1 MDLDPVSHTDK
12 DVSQYTQYMS
22 QGKKLIDIDES
33 IVKKREEAQKDIE
46 NPYFLATDENDQ
58 NAV

>member
-12 DVSQYTQYMS
+12 DVSMYSQYMS
-22 QGKKLIDIDES
+22 QGKKFVDIDAS

-46 NPYFLATDENDQ
+46 NPYFLATNENE
-58 NAV
+58 